1 MPKHA
6 RKANAAGTP
15 KRTHPEGRS
24 SFVLLLFRMIEER
37 NEKVERVVC
46 DYISGMTDQY
56 SKMKFLE
63 IFVPESWSR

>member
-1 MPKHA
+1 MVMMSLPARVDMDGEPVTAAPK
-6 RKANAAGTP
+6 
-15 KRTHPEGRS
+15 
-24 SFVLLLFRMIEER
+24 VRMIDER